1 MNELESTGQEAVV
14 AELEGLYDIS
24 MEGKTSVR
32 PVSGQILKSEFSIYK
47 EYQLNIQPSA
57 TI

>member
-14 AELEGLYDIS
+14 VELEGLYGIS

-32 PVSGQILKSEFSIYK
+32 PVS
-47 EYQLNIQPSA
+47 
-57 TI
+57 